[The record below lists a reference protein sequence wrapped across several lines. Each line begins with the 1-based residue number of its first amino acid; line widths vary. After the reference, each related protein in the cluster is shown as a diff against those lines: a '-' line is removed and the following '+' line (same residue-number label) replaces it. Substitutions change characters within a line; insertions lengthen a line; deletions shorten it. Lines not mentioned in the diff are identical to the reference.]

1 MNHRSAALLTEDETV
16 FARFRQIGGDWAL
29 HRLSSVQAIAGLPQ
43 QQILIIDSACSA
55 LPDLKDACWQ
65 GWAARLPLIITS
77 SAPNDEE
84 GLRFLELGAS
94 GYCHAYASPATL
106 LQVLEVVASGEQWVG
121 RSLLKRLL
129 HGINAAHKPLAE
141 TWASRLSEREAEVAR
156 LAAAGDSNL
165 SIAGALNIT
174 ERTVKAHLS
183 ACFEK
188 LGVNDRLQLALKVH
202 GIRN

>member
-16 FARFRQIGGDWAL
+16 FARFRQLGGDWAV
-29 HRLSSVQAIAGLPQ
+29 HRLSSVQAITGLPP
-43 QQILIIDSACSA
+43 QQILVIDSACSA
-55 LPDLKDACWQ
+55 LPGMKDPSWRA
-65 GWAARLPLIITS
+65 WAARLPLIITS

-84 GLRFLELGAS
+84 GLRYLELGAS
-94 GYCHAYASPATL
+94 GYCHAYASPASL
-106 LQVLEVVASGEQWVG
+106 QQVLEVVASGEQWVG

-129 HGINAAHKPLAE
+129 HGLNTAHQTQTE
-141 TWASRLSEREAEVAR
+141 NWAQRLSERETEVAR
-156 LAAAGDSNL
+156 LAAAGDSNQ
-165 SIAGALNIT
+165 SIASALNIT

-202 GIRN
+202 GIRG